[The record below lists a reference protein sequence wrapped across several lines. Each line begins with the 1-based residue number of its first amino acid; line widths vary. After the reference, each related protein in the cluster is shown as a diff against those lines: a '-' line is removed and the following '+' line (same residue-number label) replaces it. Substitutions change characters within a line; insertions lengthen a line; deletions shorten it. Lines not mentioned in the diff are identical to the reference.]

1 MMIYIWLMIIYIII
15 LYHYMMI
22 YIYVIMWW
30 YILYIYKIIYEHIY
44 MFKYIWLYI
53 YDYKNIIICIIIYMI
68 NYIYMIIYIWL
79 YNMII
84 YTIIYMFIYI
94 YDYIYIYNIVK
105 DMLTHV
111 YCIQLCQPTNA
122 EDLFSQDL
130 IPVPWW
136 RQWTETPGAVEKAR
150 QVAASD
156 VDERRWRPVA
166 SVSNHALHGS
176 QSLAQCLVGIVVIS
190 WNL

>member
-1 MMIYIWLMIIYIII
+1 MCMRVCE
-15 LYHYMMI
+15 
-22 YIYVIMWW
+22 YV
-30 YILYIYKIIYEHIY
+30 
-44 MFKYIWLYI
+44 
-53 YDYKNIIICIIIYMI
+53 
-68 NYIYMIIYIWL
+68 YIYMI
-79 YNMII
+79 
-84 YTIIYMFIYI
+84 
-94 YDYIYIYNIVK
+94 IYIYNIVK

-136 RQWTETPGAVEKAR
+136 RQWTETPGAAEKAR

-176 QSLAQCLVGIVVIS
+176 QSLAQCLVGQFLVKSEKLSNLRPFLLRNRPAAAFLATLWVGSFEKIWS
-190 WNL
+190 WRAVYLKDHPTQ